1 MVISDR
7 KNKLIKSSHRILL
20 LMSIFD
26 IMQSSACTFSSMAIP
41 KNPDYPGSMGNET
54 TCTIQGFFLA
64 LGLAVPLYNSSL
76 NSFFLLS
83 IRYKTDPKIFSRK
96 VEPYLHAFSIF
107 IPLIFSITFTVTG
120 KMKPI
125 MKAGC
130 VPATR
135 AGQIFFT
142 VVIVICI
149 LVCLFTMCQI
159 CWTVISQKKS
169 MDKYVFRRVN
179 NQSVPPRSKRSLTSN
194 DRETVKQAVMYTC
207 AFFLTWTFPIIGGM
221 IWKGGTGNPIP
232 YWISILTNIFYPLQ
246 GFWNFLFYVRP
257 GIHYVLKSTNKS
269 FIGAVREVTF
279 NGKALAVQRK
289 SNRRSVSIKKS
300 SCRWLPNGTATP
312 DRRNKASHAPQ
323 CLSESED
330 NPETKR
336 TILEGSLDDL
346 EDHRSGPEEIPQESL
361 SNFAVQE
368 KQSGETRDF
377 LQNGN
382 PEGHF
387 ESLHIESCVN
397 NDHEGNVNNALLEG
411 IGDKPDF
418 QSSQKRQQRR
428 SSFFNLASV
437 LCEANLDLDSN
448 SDESSDKVSANYPQE
463 LEQAKMQNPK

>member
-1 MVISDR
+1 MNKFIILSWVPRVTALFSILGSLAIVYMVISDR

-120 KMKPI
+120 NMKPI
-125 MKAGC
+125 MDTGC

-142 VVIVICI
+142 VVIVFCI

-159 CWTVISQKKS
+159 CWTVISQNVS
-169 MDKYVFRRVN
+169 MDKYVFRRMN
-179 NQSVPPRSKRSLTSN
+179 SQSTPSRSNRSLSSN

-207 AFFLTWTFPIIGGM
+207 AFFLTWTFPITGGI
-221 IWKGGTGNPIP
+221 IWKGGTGKPIP
-232 YWISILTNIFYPLQ
+232 YWISILTMLFYPLQ

-257 GIHYVLKSTNKS
+257 GVYYVLESTDKS
-269 FIGAVREVTF
+269 FIGALREVVF
-279 NGKALAVQRK
+279 NGKTLSMERK
-289 SNRRSVSIKKS
+289 KCRHSVLNKNSSRRSSMKASWKDKRNI
-300 SCRWLPNGTATP
+300 TAT
-312 DRRNKASHAPQ
+312 SHSPQ
-323 CLSESED
+323 CLFESND
-330 NPETKR
+330 NPELKV
-336 TILEGSLDDL
+336 TIA
-346 EDHRSGPEEIPQESL
+346 EDNVENGLSESNEI
-361 SNFAVQE
+361 VQE
-368 KQSGETRDF
+368 FVGEFSIQDKQSRESRNF
-377 LQNGN
+377 LHKDS

-387 ESLHIESCVN
+387 EKFRE
-397 NDHEGNVNNALLEG
+397 
-411 IGDKPDF
+411 
-418 QSSQKRQQRR
+418 
-428 SSFFNLASV
+428 
-437 LCEANLDLDSN
+437 
-448 SDESSDKVSANYPQE
+448 
-463 LEQAKMQNPK
+463 